1 VSAGSDSGRSRRR
14 RAARVLLFDDRDA
27 VLLFHEVARP
37 DRAGWWY
44 TPGGELEPGE
54 TEEEAARRELLEETG
69 IVAARLAGPIAQRSA
84 SFSFDGRWIDQDEV
98 IFVGWTTGEVV
109 VRGRPDDLESGP
121 IEAHRWWTPV
131 ELLAIEET
139 TYPGRMGELVAR
151 VLREGIP
158 AEPWQLTD

>member
-1 VSAGSDSGRSRRR
+1 MSAVPDPTGRRR

-27 VLLFHEVARP
+27 VLLLHEPSRP

-54 TEEEAARRELLEETG
+54 TEVEAARRELLEETG
-69 IVAARLAGPIAQRSA
+69 IVAARLAGPVALRSA
-84 SFSFDGRWIDQDEV
+84 SFAFDGRWIDQDEA
-98 IFVGWTTGEVV
+98 IFAGWASGELA
-109 VRGRPDDLESGP
+109 VRGRANDLEARA

-139 TYPGRMGELVAR
+139 TYPGRIGDLVAR
-151 VLREGIP
+151 VLGEGVP
-158 AEPWQLTD
+158 AQPWVLTD

>member
-1 VSAGSDSGRSRRR
+1 MSAGADSAGGRRR

-27 VLLFHEVARP
+27 VLLFHEVSRP

-54 TEEEAARRELLEETG
+54 TEVEAARRELLEETG
-69 IVAARLAGPIAQRSA
+69 IVAARLAGPIALRSA
-84 SFSFDGRWIDQDEV
+84 SFEFDGRWIDQDEV
-98 IFVGWTTGEVV
+98 IFAGWATGEVV

-121 IEAHRWWTPV
+121 IAAHRWWTAT
-131 ELLAIEET
+131 ELLELEET

-158 AEPWQLTD
+158 AEPWPLPD